1 MIRLRRGPEPAALP
15 AIRER
20 ELNRLHTLQEL
31 RPPSSKDIGDEY
43 KPFRA
48 QLYATQH
55 GKCCYCEWAEQS
67 TGNPVEHI
75 RPKTEADR
83 RPGSTASEGYWWLGW
98 TWENLAFA
106 CETCNGSRYKG
117 IRFPLAAGSGVL
129 APGEQPPGTE
139 QPLLIDPYSE
149 EPAEWIEFVRDIA
162 GGWTPRPR
170 RGRPPERGT
179 NTIRILGLAQRQ
191 ELQTQRQTHAD
202 HVVYP
207 VIRRV
212 KLAIAA
218 GEARQV
224 VHEWNDALQNLF
236 AVRMPFHALS
246 RDILAAEFP
255 AAERAAWGLQPLPG
269 LLAP

>member
-1 MIRLRRGPEPAALP
+1 MIRVHRGPEPAELP

-20 ELNRLHTLQEL
+20 ELKRLDALQAL
-31 RPPSSKDIGDEY
+31 RPLSSDDIGGEY
-43 KPFRA
+43 KSFRA
-48 QLYATQH
+48 QLYAAGH

-83 RPGSTASEGYWWLGW
+83 RPGSTSREGYWWLSW
-98 TWENLAFA
+98 TWQNLAFA
-106 CETCNGSRYKG
+106 CETCNGAKYKG
-117 IRFPLAAGSGVL
+117 IRFPLAKGSGVL
-129 APGEQPPGTE
+129 APGQQPPGPE
-139 QPLLIDPYSE
+139 QPLLVDPYTE

-170 RGRPPERGT
+170 RGSPPERGT
-179 NTIRILGLAQRQ
+179 QTIQILGLAQRQ
-191 ELQTQRQTHAD
+191 ELRTQRQTHAD

-207 VIRRV
+207 AVRRV
-212 KLAIAA
+212 KQAIAA
-218 GEARQV
+218 GHARQV
-224 VHEWNDALQNLF
+224 VDEWNDALRNLF

-246 RDILAAEFP
+246 RDILADEFP

-269 LLAP
+269 LPYP